1 MSITYKHYGAKKFN
15 YELIKHQF
23 SNNFS
28 DPWISLWK
36 PYGLWGCR
44 KDQEFNWYDY
54 CSSQNFRNIKEDD
67 YFYFKLRENTKVL
80 EIHNAKDI
88 IPYTYLNITNR
99 LNLNKLVHDYDAIE
113 LFLFENY
120 EELHYND
127 IFYSWDIDS
136 ICVWNP
142 QVIIPLK
149 REEVE
154 LIGEDS

>member
-28 DPWISLWK
+28 DPCISLWK

-54 CSSQNFRNIKEDD
+54 CSSQNFKNIKEDD

-80 EIHNAKDI
+80 EIHKPKDI
-88 IPYTYLNITNR
+88 IPYTYLNIINR
-99 LNLNKLVHDYDAIE
+99 LNLKKLVHDYDAIE

-154 LIGEDS
+154 LIGKDS